1 MKQTQPELATK
12 LELYQDKCADVL
24 ASVFIDKKFTNDINA
39 EFLAESISNAIT
51 VALQPIT
58 ERLEKIE
65 QTQIN
70 RYLSSRRYPSA
81 WYKKIAPKYK
91 MLMEYFDCT
100 RSELYSSIYKELEDT
115 YDVDINQIH
124 EDYCYENNLL
134 KDECYPMDAIE
145 HHIQLR
151 DALTLLIDSSL
162 IKYGL
167 QTEEQIKNFKRE
179 TLFDRP
185 PIKQRITYIEDK
197 I

>member
-24 ASVFIDKKFTNDINA
+24 ASVFIDKKSTNDINT

-65 QTQIN
+65 QTQTN

-145 HHIQLR
+145 HHTQLR

-185 PIKQRITYIEDK
+185 VIKQRITYVEDK